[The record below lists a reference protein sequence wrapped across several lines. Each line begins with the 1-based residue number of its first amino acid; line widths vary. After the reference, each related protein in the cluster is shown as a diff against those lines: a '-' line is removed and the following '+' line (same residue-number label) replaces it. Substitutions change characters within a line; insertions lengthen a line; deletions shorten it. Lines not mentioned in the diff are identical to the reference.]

1 VGNGKPARYAKHWL
15 IGVIAFGSIAATLLI
30 FHFYHDRLASIR
42 EQQGR
47 ALLTIA
53 EVKVAAIDSW
63 RRERISDGRVMS
75 TNTEL
80 GRFVRRFLD
89 SPGASARAELPGW
102 VEQMRSQHAY
112 SAVRVF
118 DASGR
123 LRLSSPPAPPALM
136 GGSSDFAVEA
146 IRQRKVVFEDFH
158 AGADGPIHLGVFAPL
173 LDGGA
178 EPIGAIKFQID
189 PTRFLYPHLQIWPTP
204 SKSGETLLV
213 RRDGDQVVYLNEL
226 RHRKDTALKLRIP
239 VARADLPAAQAVTG
253 QEGVVEGK
261 DYRGVPVL
269 AALLRIPDSPWFLI
283 TKIDRSEAFAT
294 LRSATRSFAV
304 ITILVVI
311 LCGFGVLLAWSRRES
326 KQYLRLYQAE
336 TQRAR
341 SQEALQRAEAHLLQA
356 QAIARLGSWEVVS
369 PGTPA
374 EEYVWS
380 DEVYKIFGVE
390 KEGFQPGRNAF
401 LCAVHP
407 DDRPKLEAAM
417 ARIRS
422 TGRLYEVEHRI
433 VRPDGSVRHVREH
446 AEYAVPDASNVTRMI
461 GIVQDIT
468 DYKQLEE
475 QFLQAQKLESLGRLA
490 GGVAHDFNNLL
501 TVINGYGDL
510 LLDSLPE
517 GDPVR
522 DSVSEMRK
530 AGESAAA
537 LTGQLLVFSRKQRV
551 QAQQVDLNSALSDSR
566 KMLQRLVGENI
577 QLKIRLEP
585 QLGKT
590 VADPGQVQQVIMNL
604 VVNARDAMPDGGSIF
619 LETANADLD
628 ERYGE
633 RHPDVKPGSYVM
645 LSVSDTGTGMSE
657 EVKSRIFEPFFTTK
671 PKGMGTGLGLAT
683 VYGIVKQSGGWI
695 WVYSETGRGT
705 TFKIYLQRE
714 KSCGTPEMGKEVASA
729 ADGEATVLLVEDQ
742 PEVRKLAAVVLRSH
756 KYTVIEAANAQ
767 EALGIC
773 KHTAGPIHLLL
784 TDIVLPGLSGP
795 ELLEQVKRLYPEI
808 KVLFTSGYT
817 GQAAFNGSKIA
828 ADAVFV
834 DKPFTART
842 LSEKVREA
850 LGN

>member
-1 VGNGKPARYAKHWL
+1 MGNGKPARYAKHWL
-15 IGVIAFGSIAATLLI
+15 IGVIVFGSIAATLLI
-30 FHFYHDRLASIR
+30 LNFYHDRLASIR

-53 EVKVAAIDSW
+53 DVKVASIASW
-63 RRERISDGRVMS
+63 RRERISDGQVMS

-80 GRFVRRFLD
+80 GRFVRRLLD
-89 SPGASARAELPGW
+89 SPGASAKAELPAW
-102 VEQMRSQHAY
+102 VEQMRSQHEY
-112 SAVRVF
+112 SFVRVF

-136 GGSSDFAVEA
+136 GGASEFAIEA
-146 IRQRKVVFEDFH
+146 IRQRKVLFEDFH
-158 AGADGPIHLGVFAPL
+158 AGNDEPIHLGVLAPL
-173 LDGGA
+173 FDGGT

-189 PTRFLYPHLQIWPTP
+189 PTRFLYPHLQVWPTP
-204 SKSGETLLV
+204 SQSGETLLV
-213 RRDGDQVVYLNEL
+213 RRDGDEVVYLNEL
-226 RHRKDTALKLRIP
+226 RHPKNAPLKFRMP
-239 VARADLPAAQAVTG
+239 VASADLPAAQAIMG
-253 QEGVVEGK
+253 REGVVDGN

-269 AALLRIPDSPWFLI
+269 AALLRVPDSPWFLV
-283 TKIDRSEAFAT
+283 TKMDRSEAFAT

-336 TQRAR
+336 TQRAK
-341 SQEALQRAEAHLLQA
+341 SQEALQRAETHLLQA
-356 QAIARLGSWEVVS
+356 QEIARLGSWEVLS
-369 PGTPA
+369 PGGPT

-390 KEGFQPGRNAF
+390 KDGFQPSRDAF
-401 LCAVHP
+401 LSAVHP

-417 ARIRS
+417 ARIRA

-446 AEYAVPDASNVTRMI
+446 AEYTVDEVGNLTRMI
-461 GIVQDIT
+461 GTIQDVT
-468 DYKQLEE
+468 DFKELEE

-501 TVINGYGDL
+501 TVINGYSDL
-510 LLDSLPE
+510 LLESLPAA
-517 GDPVR
+517 DPTR
-522 DSVSEMRK
+522 DTIGEIRK

-551 QAQQVDLNSALSDSR
+551 QVQQVDLNSALSDSR
-566 KMLQRLVGENI
+566 KMLQRLVGENV

-585 QLGKT
+585 QLGTT

-604 VVNARDAMPDGGSIF
+604 VVNARDAMPNGGSIF

-645 LSVSDTGTGMSE
+645 LSVSDTGIGMSE

-705 TFKIYLQRE
+705 TFKIYLPRE
-714 KSCGTPEMGKEVASA
+714 KSAGTPGTEKEVASA

-742 PEVRKLAAVVLRSH
+742 PEVRKLAGVVLRSH
-756 KYTVIEAANAQ
+756 KYTVLEAANAQ

-773 KHTAGPIHLLL
+773 KQARGPIHLLL
-784 TDIVLPGLSGP
+784 TDVVLPGLSGP

-817 GQAAFNGSKIA
+817 ERAALDNGRIADAAF
-828 ADAVFV
+828 VE
-834 DKPFTART
+834 KPFTASS
-842 LSEKVREA
+842 LAEKVREA